1 MLVQVRLLKTKLG
14 FLCFWLFLLC
24 KRRLLPKNI
33 CLTYIYLYKY
43 VMVLNQKRI
52 SLSDKETNLYHYI
65 FKTLLNSNNLN
76 SNPYQ
81 IRKRIYLY
89 YYIFKTLLNNNN
101 LNSNPYQ
108 IRKRIYIIIY
118 LKPFIDYFLIQ

>member
-1 MLVQVRLLKTKLG
+1 MSH
-14 FLCFWLFLLC
+14 
-24 KRRLLPKNI
+24 I
-33 CLTYIYLYKY
+33 YIYLYKSAR
-43 VMVLNQKRI
+43 VLNQKQI

-89 YYIFKTLLNNNN
+89 YYIFKTLYRLFPYTIRKYKKLIICYN
-101 LNSNPYQ
+101 LNHEFKLSQN
-108 IRKRIYIIIY
+108 
-118 LKPFIDYFLIQ
+118 

>member
-1 MLVQVRLLKTKLG
+1 MIDNQK
-14 FLCFWLFLLC
+14 
-24 KRRLLPKNI
+24 
-33 CLTYIYLYKY
+33 YMSHIYLYKSSR
-43 VMVLNQKRI
+43 VLNQKRI

-89 YYIFKTLLNNNN
+89 YYIFKTLLNSNN

-108 IRKRIYIIIY
+108 IRKRIYLYYYIFKT
-118 LKPFIDYFLIQ
+118 LLNNNNLNANFLIR

>member
-1 MLVQVRLLKTKLG
+1 MLVQIRLLKTKLG
-14 FLCFWLFLLC
+14 FSLFLVVPSFS
-24 KRRLLPKNI
+24 KTTTHKI
-33 CLTYIYLYKY
+33 YVSHIYIYLYKSAR
-43 VMVLNQKRI
+43 VLNQKRI
-52 SLSDKETNLYHYI
+52 FLSDKETNLYHYI

-101 LNSNPYQ
+101 LNTN
-108 IRKRIYIIIY
+108 
-118 LKPFIDYFLIQ
+118 FLIR

>member
-1 MLVQVRLLKTKLG
+1 MLVQVRLLKMKLR
-14 FLCFWLFLLC
+14 FSLFLVVPSFS
-24 KRRLLPKNI
+24 KTTTHKI
-33 CLTYIYLYKY
+33 YVSHIYIYIYIYKSAR
-43 VMVLNQKRI
+43 VLNQKRI

-89 YYIFKTLLNNNN
+89 YYIFKPLLNNTN
-101 LNSNPYQ
+101 
-108 IRKRIYIIIY
+108 
-118 LKPFIDYFLIQ
+118 FLI

>member
-1 MLVQVRLLKTKLG
+1 MSH
-14 FLCFWLFLLC
+14 
-24 KRRLLPKNI
+24 
-33 CLTYIYLYKY
+33 IYLYKSSR
-43 VMVLNQKRI
+43 VLNQKRI

-65 FKTLLNSNNLN
+65 FKTLLNSNKLN

-89 YYIFKTLLNNNN
+89 YYIFKTLLNSNN

-108 IRKRIYIIIY
+108 IRNEFIYIIIY
-118 LKPFIDYFLIQ
+118 LKLF

>member
-1 MLVQVRLLKTKLG
+1 MYV
-14 FLCFWLFLLC
+14 
-24 KRRLLPKNI
+24 
-33 CLTYIYLYKY
+33 YIYLYKSAR
-43 VMVLNQKRI
+43 VLNQKRI
-52 SLSDKETNLYHYI
+52 SLSETNLYHYI

-81 IRKRIYLY
+81 IRKQIYLY

-108 IRKRIYIIIY
+108 IRKRIKYIIIY
-118 LKPFIDYFLIQ
+118 LKPFTDYFLIQ

>member
-14 FLCFWLFLLC
+14 FLYFWLLLLF
-24 KRRLLPKNI
+24 KKTTTHKNMSH
-33 CLTYIYLYKY
+33 IYLYKSAR
-43 VMVLNQKRI
+43 VLNQKRI
-52 SLSDKETNLYHYI
+52 SLSDKETNLFHYI

-81 IRKRIYLY
+81 IRKQIYLY

-101 LNSNPYQ
+101 LNTN
-108 IRKRIYIIIY
+108 
-118 LKPFIDYFLIQ
+118 FLIR

>member
-1 MLVQVRLLKTKLG
+1 MTANQ
-14 FLCFWLFLLC
+14 
-24 KRRLLPKNI
+24 KNMSHI
-33 CLTYIYLYKY
+33 YMYLYKSSR
-43 VMVLNQKRI
+43 VLNQKRI
-52 SLSDKETNLYHYI
+52 SLSDMEKNLYHYI

-101 LNSNPYQ
+101 LNTN
-108 IRKRIYIIIY
+108 
-118 LKPFIDYFLIQ
+118 FLIR

>member
-1 MLVQVRLLKTKLG
+1 MSH
-14 FLCFWLFLLC
+14 
-24 KRRLLPKNI
+24 
-33 CLTYIYLYKY
+33 IYLYIYKSAR
-43 VMVLNQKRI
+43 VLVKN
-52 SLSDKETNLYHYI
+52 EFLYYYI
-65 FKTLLNSNNLN
+65 FKTLLNNNNLN

-101 LNSNPYQ
+101 LNPNPYQ

-118 LKPFIDYFLIQ
+118 LKLF